1 MKYAPK
7 YRLFVLLLALLLL
20 CGCAAAP
27 NDAGAMAPDVGN
39 TGDGIYENG
48 AASST
53 GIPQTSQKL
62 IYTITI
68 DAETDDLNTLL
79 SDLEAQLA
87 ALGGYIQSKSVRA
100 GSSSANYSTRYAT
113 MTLRIPVEQF
123 RSFVSHVQGAT
134 NILSSSET
142 AEDVTLQYVAV
153 ESRIKALE
161 TEEARLL
168 ELLETAAT
176 LNDLLT
182 LESKLSSVRQ
192 ELEEI
197 KSQMKLLENQIAY
210 STIHLNIT
218 EVVEFT
224 VAKETPTVWAR
235 ISSGF
240 VNSLKGVWKIFIE
253 LFVFLIV
260 ALPYLIIPAAISV
273 LVIVRS
279 KKKKS
284 NPPQKPQQPQPPAE

>member
-1 MKYAPK
+1 MKYALK
-7 YRLFVLLLALLLL
+7 YRLFALLLTLLIL

-27 NDAGAMAPDVGN
+27 NDIGTMAPDVGN
-39 TGDGIYENG
+39 KGDGIYEDST
-48 AASST
+48 ASGT
-53 GIPQTSQKL
+53 AMPQISQKL
-62 IYTITI
+62 IYTTTI
-68 DAETDDLNTLL
+68 DAETDDLNALL
-79 SDLEAQLA
+79 SDLETQLTT
-87 ALGGYIQSKSVRA
+87 LGGYVQSKSVRA
-100 GSSSANYSTRYAT
+100 GSSSANYSTRYAN
-113 MTLRIPVEQF
+113 MTLRIPAEHF
-123 RSFVSHVQGAT
+123 RSFVGHVQGAT
-134 NILSSSET
+134 NILSSNET

-168 ELLETAAT
+168 ELLEKAAT

-224 VAKETPTVWAR
+224 VVKETPTVWAR
-235 ISSGF
+235 ISTGF
-240 VNSLKGVWKIFIE
+240 VNSLKGVWSILTE

-260 ALPYLIIPAAISV
+260 ALPYLAIPAGIAV
-273 LVIVRS
+273 LVIVLG
-279 KKKKS
+279 KKKK
-284 NPPQKPQQPQPPAE
+284 QKSAKQPPNPHPPTE